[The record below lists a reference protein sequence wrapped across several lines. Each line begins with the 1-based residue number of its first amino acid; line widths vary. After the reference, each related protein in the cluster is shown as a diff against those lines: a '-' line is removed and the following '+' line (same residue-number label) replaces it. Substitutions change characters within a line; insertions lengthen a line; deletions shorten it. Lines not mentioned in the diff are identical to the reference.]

1 MIDNRSDG
9 RGFLADSSG
18 NADSSGAAEN
28 LTYAEKLRNADTLTN
43 LVHASIYKFSLLD
56 LGK

>member
-1 MIDNRSDG
+1 MIDNRSDN

-18 NADSSGAAEN
+18 NADSSGATEKLTHAEN
-28 LTYAEKLRNADTLTN
+28 LRNADALTN

>member
-1 MIDNRSDG
+1 MIDNRTDG
-9 RGFLADSSG
+9 KGFLADSSG
-18 NADSSGAAEN
+18 NADSSRAAEK
-28 LTYAEKLRNADTLTN
+28 LTYAKNLRNADALTN